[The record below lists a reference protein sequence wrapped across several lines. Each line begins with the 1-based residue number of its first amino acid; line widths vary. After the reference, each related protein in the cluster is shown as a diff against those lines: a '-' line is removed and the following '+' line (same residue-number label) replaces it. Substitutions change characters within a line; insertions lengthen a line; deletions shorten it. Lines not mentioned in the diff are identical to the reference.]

1 MRPKELILIVED
13 DPSISKLLH
22 FSLTQEGY
30 KCVVAEDMHHALRHL
45 QACKPDIILLDLG
58 LPDGD
63 GKNLIRTVRSES
75 LTPIIVVS
83 ARNDEKEIVASLD
96 MGSDDYVT
104 KPFSTYEL
112 LARIRSAQRR
122 SLGLMQSTERIT
134 CDAITLDLQHHS
146 VYKDN
151 ALLRLTPTEFNLL
164 KYCILHPNQVLT
176 HARLLK
182 EVWGV
187 GYQLEMQYLR
197 TFINSLRKKI
207 EDDPARPK
215 YIVTE
220 KGIGYRFCCNDEI
233 DSKELPYI
241 RTKSN

>member
-1 MRPKELILIVED
+1 MKPKELILIVED
-13 DPSISKLLH
+13 DPAISKMLS

-30 KCVVAEDMHHALRHL
+30 KCIVAEDMRHALRHI
-45 QACKPDIILLDLG
+45 QGYKPDVILLDLG

-63 GKNLIRTVRSES
+63 GKNLIQSVRSES

-83 ARNDEKEIVASLD
+83 ARNDEKEIVDSLD
-96 MGSDDYVT
+96 LGGDDYVT
-104 KPFSTYEL
+104 KPFSMFEL

-122 SLGLMQSTERIT
+122 SMGLIRSAERIT
-134 CDAITLDLQHHS
+134 CNAITLDLQHHS

-151 ALLRLTPTEFNLL
+151 VLLRLTPTEFNLL
-164 KYCILHPNQVLT
+164 AYCILHPNQVLT
-176 HARLLK
+176 HTRLLK

-187 GYQLEMQYLR
+187 GYQQEMQYLR

-207 EDDPARPK
+207 EDEPARPK

-220 KGIGYRFCCNDEI
+220 MGIGYRFCCNDDI
-233 DSKELPYI
+233 DLKE
-241 RTKSN
+241 

>member
-13 DPSISKLLH
+13 DPAISKMLS

-45 QACKPDIILLDLG
+45 QVYKPDIILLDLS

-63 GKNLIRTVRSES
+63 GKNLIKTVRSES

-83 ARNDEKEIVASLD
+83 ARNDEKEIVTSLD

-104 KPFSTYEL
+104 KPFSTHEL

-122 SLGLMQSTERIT
+122 SLGLTRSSERIT
-134 CDAITLDLQHHS
+134 CNAITLDLQRHS
-146 VYKDN
+146 IYKDQT
-151 ALLRLTPTEFNLL
+151 LLRLTPTEFNLL

-207 EDDPARPK
+207 EDVPARPK

-220 KGIGYRFCCNDEI
+220 MGIGYRFCCNDDI
-233 DSKELPYI
+233 DSKE
-241 RTKSN
+241 